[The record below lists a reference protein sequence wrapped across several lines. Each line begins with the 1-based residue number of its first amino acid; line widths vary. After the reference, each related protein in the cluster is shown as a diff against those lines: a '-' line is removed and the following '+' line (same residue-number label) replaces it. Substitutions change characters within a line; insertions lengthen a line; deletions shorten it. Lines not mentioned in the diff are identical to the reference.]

1 MPRSLVGNVL
11 VASTLIQ
18 EPLFARGVCLV
29 VHHDEDGAI
38 GVMLNRPFWPESNE
52 LMKLLA
58 GGDLAPSPQDHS
70 KSLDDAAKSSHANT
84 PSAQAGSSLE
94 QTGPGQVAS
103 VGPLSEQPNENGQTD
118 GAPSHSAALS
128 KPRRFELVVP
138 PSGSHVA
145 EPAGSHVAITA
156 VSPLH
161 YGGPLAGPI
170 VALHNS
176 TSLAE
181 AQAGQG
187 IYVAVQKKNLEQLVR
202 RQAGPFRLII
212 GHAGWSS
219 PQLQQ
224 ELDSGY
230 WHVLPASPEMI
241 FNVDSDVDLWPLLIR
256 RATGSSMA
264 SWVGAPDNPRAWAL
278 N

>member
-145 EPAGSHVAITA
+145 EPAGHTSHGFTSRSQRCHRCITA
-156 VSPLH
+156 VRWRARLWRCITQLRSPK
-161 YGGPLAGPI
+161 PKP
-170 VALHNS
+170 
-176 TSLAE
+176 
-181 AQAGQG
+181 
-187 IYVAVQKKNLEQLVR
+187 VR
-202 RQAGPFRLII
+202 GFMSRFRKRT
-212 GHAGWSS
+212 WSS
-219 PQLQQ
+219 
-224 ELDSGY
+224 
-230 WHVLPASPEMI
+230 W
-241 FNVDSDVDLWPLLIR
+241 F
-256 RATGSSMA
+256 
-264 SWVGAPDNPRAWAL
+264 VGKPGHSA
-278 N
+278 